1 MSRKIKKTA
10 TFLKKKLEDFP
21 EEKAQI
27 ELNREPNL
35 RKGKFWET
43 GPLLP
48 KLSPLPQGA

>member
-10 TFLKKKLEDFP
+10 TFLEKLEGFP
-21 EEKAQI
+21 EKKAQI

-43 GPLLP
+43 GLLP